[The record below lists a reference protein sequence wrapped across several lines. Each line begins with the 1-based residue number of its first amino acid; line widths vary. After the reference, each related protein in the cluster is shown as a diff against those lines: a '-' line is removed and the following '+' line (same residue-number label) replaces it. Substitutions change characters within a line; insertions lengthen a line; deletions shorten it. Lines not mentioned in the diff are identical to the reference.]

1 VTTVERTIANDAEGV
16 RQIALLIDELRAARQ
31 LPAGAVSDMQVALDE
46 VLTNIVNY
54 AYSDGRAH
62 DIRVRLTVTADAL
75 EAEVEDDGR
84 PFDPLSIPPPDL
96 GAPLRERAVGG
107 LGIHFARHL
116 MSEVRY
122 TLVDNRNHLVLR
134 KLLTGRTEADARGS
148 S

>member
-1 VTTVERTIANDAEGV
+1 VTTVERTISNDAEGV
-16 RQIALLIDELRAARQ
+16 AQIALVMDALGAAQQ
-31 LPAGAVSDMQVALDE
+31 LPAAAVTDMQVALDE
-46 VLTNIVNY
+46 VLTNIVNH
-54 AYSDGRAH
+54 AHSDRRPH

-75 EAEVEDDGR
+75 EAEIEDDGR

-122 TLVDNRNHLVLR
+122 TRADNRNHLVLR
-134 KLLTGRTEADARGS
+134 KLLTDQTEADTRGPS
-148 S
+148 

>member
-1 VTTVERTIANDAEGV
+1 VTTVEQTISNDAEGV
-16 RQIALLIDELRAARQ
+16 EQIALLMDELGAAHQ
-31 LPAGAVSDMQVALDE
+31 LPAGAVTDMQVALDE

-54 AYSDGRAH
+54 AHSDGRPH

-75 EAEVEDDGR
+75 ETEIEDDGR

-107 LGIHFARHL
+107 LGIHFVKRL
-116 MSEVRY
+116 MNEVRY
-122 TLVDNRNHLVLR
+122 TLVDDRNHLVLR
-134 KLLTGRTEADARGS
+134 KLLTGQTEADARGS